1 MLARL
6 SERAPRT
13 AQSLSDDLRVPLA
26 SLSGPLNTLCERHIA
41 DLDAA
46 GNLQVTPKGNLIRDR
61 LLSARRTGVADL
73 LSRWEPDKHPEV
85 LALLNRM
92 VDSLMRDLPA
102 PRHFH

>member
-13 AQSLSDDLRVPLA
+13 AQSLSDDLKVSLA

-41 DLDAA
+41 HRDAA
-46 GNLQVTPKGNLIRDR
+46 GNLQLTPKGNLMRDR
-61 LLSARRTGVADL
+61 LLSARRKGVADL
-73 LSRWEPDKHPEV
+73 IARWEPDKHPEV
-85 LALLNRM
+85 LALLDRM